1 VARGDRFEY
10 PSGLE
15 SGDSMHTGQDMR
27 SATAK
32 HRSAVAILF
41 TFGLLTL
48 ATSPGCATRGT
59 PPGDSIGAADYAL
72 RKAVEDGAGEF
83 APVDVRQA
91 EDKLDR
97 ARAARAEGANQTA
110 IRLANEVALEAQLA
124 EAKTRNARV
133 HRVRDEIEVSLDTLR
148 TEIER
153 GQR

>member
-1 VARGDRFEY
+1 MRTNRE
-10 PSGLE
+10 
-15 SGDSMHTGQDMR
+15 TR

-32 HRSAVAILF
+32 HRSAATIFF
-41 TFGLLTL
+41 TLGLLGL

-59 PPGDSIGAADYAL
+59 PPGDSIGAAEYAL

-124 EAKTRNARV
+124 EAKAQNARV
-133 HRVRDEIEVSLDTLR
+133 HRVRDEIDVSLDTLR